1 MPEQIFFEDTPA
13 WRGEE
18 EEKKITPI
26 VPEEEP
32 LNCRYCQDGDV
43 PCTYCKRGKEKIAE
57 EKNKP
62 RERVFGTKL
71 GESGRVA
78 SLVVTKLLMGRI

>member
-18 EEKKITPI
+18 EKKPVPI

-32 LNCRYCQDGDV
+32 INCQYCQDGDV
-43 PCTYCKRGKEKIAE
+43 PCTYCKRGQEKIAE
-57 EKNKP
+57 EKNK
-62 RERVFGTKL
+62 KS
-71 GESGRVA
+71 GESIWDQIR
-78 SLVVTKLLMGRI
+78 RIKRGG